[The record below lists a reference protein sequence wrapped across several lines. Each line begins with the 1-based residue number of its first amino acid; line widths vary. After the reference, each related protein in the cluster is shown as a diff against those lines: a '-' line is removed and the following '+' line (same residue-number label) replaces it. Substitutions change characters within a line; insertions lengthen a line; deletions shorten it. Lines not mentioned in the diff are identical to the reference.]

1 MYYTLNDRLE
11 NLTVVNLL
19 KIYNSNKEFIFF
31 DINVFNVGVVTRIIL
46 TNDYDKYSNYI
57 VNNWNGYDTILE
69 NNSELFYTVEEI
81 LCSRFLA
88 GDTLG
93 ELSKFK
99 LNQLKKIYKNNN
111 NKY

>member
-1 MYYTLNDRLE
+1 MYYTLDDRLE
-11 NLTVVNLL
+11 GLTVGNLL

-31 DINVFNVGVVTRIIL
+31 DINVFNVGAVTRIIL
-46 TNDYDKYSNYI
+46 TNDYNKYSNYI

-69 NNSELFYTVEEI
+69 NNSELFYTVEKI

-93 ELSKFK
+93 VLSKFK